1 MLHLTVANTEHPGL
15 SILLESAK
23 RFASVQT
30 RVLGLGN
37 HTPIGHGGAGF
48 GLKLKLL
55 HDEVRL
61 LPPLQP
67 VLFTDA
73 FDVILQGKLEGLLQ
87 WIDAHPGK
95 VLFAAERAKW
105 PDENIMYPVPLQL
118 PFPYLNSGVFA
129 GRAVDIL
136 RLLDSKPYAMKTD
149 DQGYYTD
156 LFLKGDTIVLDHKA
170 EFFLCFFDLKAHET
184 THAAHQFYF
193 NGHNPPVLHFNN
205 GGSRYKWY
213 RAVTSQIMPD
223 QTSNATR
230 VLLLMTFGKR
240 YVLWILLWAL
250 ACVLALG
257 IGYRVV
263 CKKRA

>member
-15 SILLESAK
+15 TILLESAK

-73 FDVILQGKLEGLLQ
+73 FDVILQRPLDGLLH

-105 PDENIMYPVPLQL
+105 PDEHVMYPVPLQM
-118 PFPYLNSGVFA
+118 PFPYLNSGVFG

-136 RLLDSKPYAMKTD
+136 RLLDSKPYDMKTD

-170 EFFLCFFDLKAHET
+170 EFFLCFFDLKSSET
-184 THAAHQFYF
+184 THREHQFYF
-193 NGHNPPVLHFNN
+193 KGHNPPVLHFNN

-213 RAVTSQIMPD
+213 KPVATAIMPD
-223 QTSNATR
+223 QAGNAIR

-240 YVLWILLWAL
+240 YVMWLCIWSLLLLCGLGFAL
-250 ACVLALG
+250 RPL
-257 IGYRVV
+257 
-263 CKKRA
+263 CK